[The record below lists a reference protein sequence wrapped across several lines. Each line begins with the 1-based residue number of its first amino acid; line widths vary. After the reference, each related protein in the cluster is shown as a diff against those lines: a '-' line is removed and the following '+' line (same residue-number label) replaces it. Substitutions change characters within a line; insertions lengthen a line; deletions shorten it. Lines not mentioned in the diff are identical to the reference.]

1 MSELKRKAFVR
12 FYLGEAQGNATRA
25 AIMAGYSQKTARQ
38 QASDLL
44 TRPDIQKAIQKYTTK
59 VDISTER
66 SLERVGII
74 ADAKAEKITA
84 REILKA
90 NELLLKV
97 SGALNES
104 RSEARVTVN
113 IGFLTNNGEKPTTTL
128 VIPSAQR
135 VPVVDERE
143 GE

>member
-1 MSELKRKAFVR
+1 MSELKRKAFIR
-12 FYLGEAQGNATRA
+12 AYLGSAKGNATEA
-25 AIMAGYSQKTARQ
+25 AKIAGYSEKTAYSQGSR
-38 QASDLL
+38 LL
-44 TRPDIQKAIQKYTTK
+44 KDAEVQKAIQKHVSK

-97 SGALNES
+97 SGALNEN

-113 IGFLTNNGEKPTTTL
+113 IGFLTASNVEPRNVTVVASRAL
-128 VIPSAQR
+128 VPSS
-135 VPVVDERE
+135 DE
-143 GE
+143 